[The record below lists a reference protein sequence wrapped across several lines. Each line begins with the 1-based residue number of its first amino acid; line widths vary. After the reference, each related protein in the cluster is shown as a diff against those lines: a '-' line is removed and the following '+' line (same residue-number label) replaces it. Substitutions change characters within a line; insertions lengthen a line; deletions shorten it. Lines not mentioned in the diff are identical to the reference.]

1 MAGRRAGADALRR
14 VCAALLSLAAA
25 PAGAEVKSATAS
37 GFEVQSVAVVKASPE
52 AAWAMIVRPAAW
64 WNPEHSWSGKAS
76 NLTLEPRAG
85 GCFCEAMPPGG
96 SVEHGR
102 VLSAMPGRLLLLEAP
117 LGPLQSLAVTTRLS
131 WRLKP
136 VAGGTEITQTYV
148 AGGYLPMGGDAL
160 APAVD
165 GVLSEQLA
173 RLKASLEP

>member
-1 MAGRRAGADALRR
+1 MRRLS
-14 VCAALLSLAAA
+14 AALLLLAAA
-25 PAGAEVKSATAS
+25 PAGAEVRSATAS
-37 GFEVQSVAVVKASPE
+37 GFEVRSVAVVKASPE

-64 WNPEHSWSGKAS
+64 WNPEHSWSGKAA
-76 NLTLEPRAG
+76 NLTIDPRAG
-85 GCFCEAMPPGG
+85 GCFCEAVPPGG

-117 LGPLQSLAVTTRLS
+117 LGPLQALAVTTRLS

-165 GVLSEQLA
+165 GVLSEQLV
-173 RLKASLEP
+173 RLKASLDH

>member
-1 MAGRRAGADALRR
+1 VLP
-14 VCAALLSLAAA
+14 ALLLLAAA
-25 PAGAEVKSATAS
+25 PANAEVKSATAS

-52 AAWAMIVRPAAW
+52 AAWAMIVRPASW
-64 WNPEHSWSGKAS
+64 WNPEHSWSGKAG
-76 NLTLEPRAG
+76 NMTLDPRAG
-85 GCFCEAMPPGG
+85 GCFCEAVPPGG

-148 AGGYLPMGGDAL
+148 AGGYLPMGGDTL

-165 GVLSEQLA
+165 LVLSEQLT
-173 RLKASLEP
+173 RLKASLER

>member
-1 MAGRRAGADALRR
+1 LRR
-14 VCAALLSLAAA
+14 LVASLLLLSAA
-25 PAGAEVKSATAS
+25 PAVAEVKSATPG
-37 GFEVQSVAVVKASPE
+37 GFEVQSVVVVKASPE
-52 AAWAMIVRPAAW
+52 ATWARLVKPASW
-64 WNPEHSWSGKAS
+64 WNPEHSWSGRAE

-85 GCFCEAMPPGG
+85 GCFCEAVPPGG

-131 WRLKP
+131 WRLRP
-136 VAGGTEITQTYV
+136 VAGGTEITQIYV

>member
-14 VCAALLSLAAA
+14 LLASLLLLAAA

-37 GFEVQSVAVVKASPE
+37 GFEVQSVAVVKVSPQ
-52 AAWAMIVRPAAW
+52 AAWAMIVRPASW
-64 WNPEHSWSGKAS
+64 WDPEHSWSGKAG
-76 NLTLEPRAG
+76 NMTLDPRAG
-85 GCFCEAMPPGG
+85 GCFCEAVPPGG

-148 AGGYLPMGGDAL
+148 AGGYLPMGGETL

-165 GVLSEQLA
+165 GVLAEQLA
-173 RLKASLEP
+173 RLKARLDH

>member
-1 MAGRRAGADALRR
+1 MRAL
-14 VCAALLSLAAA
+14 ALLPLLVAA
-25 PAGAEVKSATAS
+25 PAAAEVKSATAI
-37 GFEVQSVAVVKASPE
+37 GFEVQSVAMVKASPE
-52 AAWAMIVRPAAW
+52 EAWAMIARPALW
-64 WNPEHSWSGKAS
+64 WDPEHSWSGMAG

-85 GCFCEAMPPGG
+85 GCFCEAVPPGG

-117 LGPLQSLAVTTRLS
+117 LGPLQSLAVATRLT

-148 AGGYLPMGGDAL
+148 AGGYMPMGGDKL

-165 GVLSEQLA
+165 GVLAEQLA
-173 RLKASLEP
+173 RLKARLDR